1 MSPKILCA
9 MTKIKF
15 TLIVFVIFSILFIS
29 CGKKSSSS
37 DNDAPDPIPGMGDDG
52 GDLEADE
59 TLSIEFV
66 SALADDITGVKVDPM
81 PLDNPVGSG
90 GQWVILNVLIE
101 NTTDKEANFYLPGGS
116 VVECQTEGFQ
126 HAICISRVD
135 ILIEAEKTKQCK
147 LLVYCINEGK
157 PGSSPSI
164 TYRIIGVSTSDR
176 IMQLVQALEGKK
188 IDIRDYLPDNIVE
201 FTEICTR
208 IQKIVWTI
216 TNGSGPSEADWTFI
230 NSLPNVADD

>member
-1 MSPKILCA
+1 

-15 TLIVFVIFSILFIS
+15 TLIVFVIFSTLFIS

-37 DNDAPDPIPGMGDDG
+37 DSDDPNPIPGMGDDG
-52 GDLEADE
+52 GELEVEEPLDFPFG
-59 TLSIEFV
+59 LSLVEE
-66 SALADDITGVKVDPM
+66 ITGVKVDPM

-126 HAICISRVD
+126 HAIAINRVD
-135 ILIEAEKTKQCK
+135 ILIEANKTKQCK
-147 LLVYCINEGK
+147 LFVYCINKGK

-188 IDIRDYLPDNIVE
+188 IDIRDYLPDDLVE
-201 FTEICTR
+201 FNEICTR
-208 IQKIVWTI
+208 IQDIVWAI
-216 TNGSGPSEADWTFI
+216 TNGPGPTVADWTFI

>member
-1 MSPKILCA
+1 

-66 SALADDITGVKVDPM
+66 SALADDITGVKVDSGPF
-81 PLDNPVGSG
+81 DNPVGSG

-126 HAICISRVD
+126 HAIAINRVD
-135 ILIEAEKTKQCK
+135 ILIEANKTKQCK
-147 LLVYCINEGK
+147 LFVYCINKGK

-188 IDIRDYLPDNIVE
+188 IDIRDYLPDNLVE
-201 FTEICTR
+201 FNETCTR
-208 IQKIVWTI
+208 IQDIVWAI
-216 TNGSGPSEADWTFI
+216 TNGPGLTEADWTFI